1 MKILN
6 KLFADVAYDNTLTN
20 LNATTI
26 QEAIDRLFQ
35 LMETIS
41 FYDGGSPSSTN
52 DDFVLLLDGG
62 SPDSQSSQTF
72 DGGSPSND
80 GV

>member
-35 LMETIS
+35 LMGTIS
-41 FYDGGSPSSTN
+41 FYDGGSPSSTD

-62 SPDSQSSQTF
+62 SPDSQSAQIF
-72 DGGSPSND
+72 DGGSPSNN